1 MKSHYEVL
9 GVGESASPDEIRAAY
24 RAQIRKFHPDV
35 YEGPAEEA
43 TERAIELNGAWA
55 VLSDPKRR
63 GLYDRMLH
71 PHPQAP
77 EKPRTPQK
85 APREPPRTRINESGS
100 GRPAGAKPV
109 IKLLNLDS
117 RRSSDGWEA
126 YTRKRNGRSAKEEET
141 AVTQV
146 LFAYGLLALGI
157 SWFALMVVLPQ
168 RVSLKDAA
176 AVSALALCGHAILGG
191 LSLEGL
197 LKGRSWMAALGG
209 LYLFVSCF
217 IILGLL

>member
-1 MKSHYEVL
+1 MKTHYEVL

-77 EKPRTPQK
+77 ETPQK

-146 LFAYGLLALGI
+146 LFAYDLLALGI

-176 AVSALALCGHAILGG
+176 TVSALALGGHGLLGG
-191 LSLEGL
+191 ISLKWLSEG
-197 LKGRSWMAALGG
+197 SDWMAALGG